1 MATKKQQRRKY
12 MRAKEHARRPT
23 TEDGEPKP
31 ERAAAPKKTSGRGRQ
46 PQPPSWSRAAKRAAI
61 FAAGLLIVVQILG
74 AGVTP
79 AQAAVEAGM
88 FFIWLIVLG
97 YYMDRFIYSRW
108 LKQQQG

>member
-12 MRAKEHARRPT
+12 MRAKEHAR
-23 TEDGEPKP
+23 
-31 ERAAAPKKTSGRGRQ
+31 
-46 PQPPSWSRAAKRAAI
+46 QPPSWSRAAKRAAI